1 MTDKISFESALHI
14 AVQQYKCDQLESIP
28 SLEQLALE
36 FTASQNLLDI
46 IENVIQSAEKAD
58 KVNNTFKTL
67 KKVAVILLI
76 SFTLMLT
83 SPTFVTAMKKIV
95 SNTVIEWYDGYI
107 SMVSKADSYP
117 LEMQDVKVGYI
128 TEGFVLREVN
138 IFPNDF
144 NFSYSAEHGYIS
156 VYVYADNGNT
166 TSYID
171 NDRTTFG
178 DIEIDGNK
186 GMARY
191 CVDGANGVIISVD
204 GIVYD
209 VFGYVE
215 MEEIIKIYRSIEV
228 KI

>member
-1 MTDKISFESALHI
+1 MTDKLSFDSALYI
-14 AVQQYKCDQLESIP
+14 AIQQYKCDQLENIP
-28 SLEQLALE
+28 PLEQLALE

-144 NFSYSAEHGYIS
+144 NFFYSAEHGYIS

-166 TSYID
+166 TSYMD